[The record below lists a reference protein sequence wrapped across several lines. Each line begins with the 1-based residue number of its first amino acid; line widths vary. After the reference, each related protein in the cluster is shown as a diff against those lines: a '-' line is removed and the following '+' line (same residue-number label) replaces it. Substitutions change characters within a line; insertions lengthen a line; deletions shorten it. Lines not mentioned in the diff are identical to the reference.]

1 MVGMSKNAIVCL
13 LTLIG
18 FTLLMP
24 SLALSYSRNEKTK
37 FIVAIDIGH
46 SRSKQGAVSSTGI
59 GEYFFNEIIGK
70 ILLSKLNETRNT
82 EAFLVNHDGTDI
94 SLRKRVEIANA
105 RNADLFISIHHDSV
119 QRFYLS
125 SWVYKGRKYF
135 YCDKYA
141 GFSIFYSEKNAKPR
155 ESVLFAKMLGND
167 MLKEGFNP
175 SLHHREKIKGE
186 NRELIDHDRGI
197 YRFDE
202 LQILKQTKMPAILF
216 ECGIIVNRDEEN
228 KLKDPIYQGKIVS
241 AILHSIDLF
250 FKFKSN
256 NLP

>member
-1 MVGMSKNAIVCL
+1 
-13 LTLIG
+13 
-18 FTLLMP
+18 
-24 SLALSYSRNEKTK
+24 
-37 FIVAIDIGH
+37 
-46 SRSKQGAVSSTGI
+46 
-59 GEYFFNEIIGK
+59 
-70 ILLSKLNETRNT
+70 
-82 EAFLVNHDGTDI
+82 VNHDGTDI

-105 RNADLFISIHHDSV
+105 RNAHLFISIHHDSV

-125 SWVYKGRKYF
+125 SWVSKGGKYF

-155 ESVLFAKMLGND
+155 ESLSFAKMLGNE
-167 MLKEGFNP
+167 MLKGGFNP
-175 SLHHREKIKGE
+175 SLHHSEKIKGE